1 VGIKFGMWST
11 ILLLGSAHG
20 FLVAL
25 LLLRARHNRLANRC
39 LAALLVAVVLLITP
53 YTIGYAGFYDAYPW
67 LSFAPLDWRLG
78 FGPLI
83 YLYVRLYVRL
93 YGRLY
98 VEPHAEPRW
107 PRRWAWHLAP
117 AAIQGGY
124 YAVVFA
130 MPLAFKNDWDERV
143 HVPWVV
149 PVETWATAVSLVAYW
164 IAAQR
169 IYRRSQRWLEQNSAA
184 REEHRMTWL
193 RNFLGALAAMV
204 AIQLGFNAI
213 ELAGIELDYFDRF
226 PLYLA
231 FTALVYYLGIEGWR
245 NAERRVPSIA
255 AGAPAIEPESA
266 RESAPKSAPAPE
278 PEPVAAIL
286 PAAVNLPATPEIAA
300 IAIPAPPDRDWTAQG
315 NVWMA
320 KILDAEWWREPE
332 LDLAELARRL
342 GTNTR
347 YLSRAFNEGLGLSFS
362 ELINRQRVEAAKRR
376 LTEDGEILAIA
387 LDVGFASKASFN
399 RAFKTFAGCTPSEY
413 RGRARSQ
420 AAPLPGRIS

>member
-1 VGIKFGMWST
+1 MGIKFGMWST

-20 FLVAL
+20 VLVAL
-25 LLLRARHNRLANRC
+25 LLLRARHNRAANRC

-83 YLYVRLYVRL
+83 YFYVRHYAGPR
-93 YGRLY
+93 
-98 VEPHAEPRW
+98 VEPDW

-117 AAIQGGY
+117 AAVQGGY
-124 YAVVFA
+124 YAAVFA
-130 MPLAFKNDWDERV
+130 MPLAFKNAWDGRV

-149 PVETWATAVSLVAYW
+149 PVETWATHVSLVAYW
-164 IAAQR
+164 VAAQR
-169 IYRRSQRWLEQNSAA
+169 VYRRSQRWLEHNSAA

-193 RNFLGALAAMV
+193 RNFLIALAAMV
-204 AIQLGFNAI
+204 AVQLGFDLV
-213 ELAGIELDYFDRF
+213 ELAGSDLSYFDRF

-245 NAERRVPSIA
+245 NAERRVPSVA
-255 AGAPAIEPESA
+255 AAAEAEAEVSG
-266 RESAPKSAPAPE
+266 
-278 PEPVAAIL
+278 EPVAVVPAPPL
-286 PAAVNLPATPEIAA
+286 LEAALVDPPAAVKARVAAAVTPE
-300 IAIPAPPDRDWTAQG
+300 RDWTAQG
-315 NVWMA
+315 ELWSAQIVSA
-320 KILDAEWWREPE
+320 QWWREPE

-362 ELINRQRVEAAKRR
+362 ELINRQRVEAAKQR
-376 LTEDGEILAIA
+376 LTADGEILAIA

-399 RAFKTFAGCTPSEY
+399 RAFRTFAGCTPSEY
-413 RGRARSQ
+413 RSQ
-420 AAPLPGRIS
+420 ARGQAKDPTKDLTEDQTKAASQPGSIS

>member
-20 FLVAL
+20 GLVAL
-25 LLLRARHNRLANRC
+25 LLLRARYNRIANRC

-67 LSFAPLDWRLG
+67 LSFAPFDWRLG

-83 YLYVRLYVRL
+83 YSYVRLYVGQQR
-93 YGRLY
+93 
-98 VEPHAEPRW
+98 EPAW
-107 PRRWAWHLAP
+107 PRHWAWHLAP
-117 AAIQGGY
+117 AAVQGGY
-124 YAVVFA
+124 YAVMFA
-130 MPLAFKNDWDERV
+130 MPLAFKDDWDDRV

-149 PVETWATAVSLVAYW
+149 PVETWATSVSLVAYW

-169 IYRRSQRWLEQNSAA
+169 VYRRSQRWLEQNSAA
-184 REEHRMTWL
+184 REEHRLTWL
-193 RNFLGALAAMV
+193 HNFLIALAAMV
-204 AIQLGFNAI
+204 AVQLGFDLVK
-213 ELAGIELDYFDRF
+213 LAGIELNYFDRF

-245 NAERRVPSIA
+245 NAERRVPSI
-255 AGAPAIEPESA
+255 EPE
-266 RESAPKSAPAPE
+266 
-278 PEPVAAIL
+278 AAAVHP
-286 PAAVNLPATPEIAA
+286 PAAVNAPAAVAVTPG
-300 IAIPAPPDRDWTAQG
+300 RDWTAQG
-315 NVWMA
+315 KVWSA
-320 KILDAEWWREPE
+320 QILDAEWWREPK

-362 ELINRQRVEAAKRR
+362 ELINRQRIEAAKQR
-376 LTEDGEILAIA
+376 LTAEGEILAIA

-399 RAFKTFAGCTPSEY
+399 RAFRTFAGCTPSEY
-413 RGRARSQ
+413 RSQ
-420 AAPLPGRIS
+420 ARGQAASRPGRIS